1 MNHEEVLYLK
11 DCNDLHECFIH
22 LCNCA
27 KAQETHTVQPA
38 PCLHVLGVLAC
49 CQCLPWIG
57 CLECWLLEYK
67 VSTCQHS
74 MLRKQIYLSFG
85 CLMPLRLPKTGDDSA
100 YLTRDLSR
108 IYTSHHL
115 QKIHKTWIHWLFV
128 CGGRTVGVI
137 WLPVLFIVSL
147 PSQGTWWVGWDG
159 ECCGHLLINQPKGG
173 TQREGRKDE
182 PEVKPTTWF
191 RINGAGKNE
200 KNDWHWKEVY
210 GNKRVGIDWCL
221 FQRSFDIHPWKALLV
236 GFCWLLLIVCT
247 TRDLLN
253 IL

>member
-1 MNHEEVLYLK
+1 MNASSI
-11 DCNDLHECFIH
+11 F
-22 LCNCA
+22 A
-27 KAQETHTVQPA
+27 TVPKLRKPIPFNQ
-38 PCLHVLGVLAC
+38 HLAC
-49 CQCLPWIG
+49 MSWGLHAMSVYLGLRLSRMLGW
-57 CLECWLLEYK
+57 LEYK

-85 CLMPLRLPKTGDDSA
+85 CLMPLRLPKTGDDSP
-100 YLTRDLSR
+100 YLARDLS
-108 IYTSHHL
+108 IYISSSP
-115 QKIHKTWIHWLFV
+115 KVYHKTWIIPLIFV
-128 CGGRTVGVI
+128 CGVEPLESKLPHGLVGM
-137 WLPVLFIVSL
+137 
-147 PSQGTWWVGWDG
+147 
-159 ECCGHLLINQPKGG
+159 ECCGHLINQPKAGA
-173 TQREGRKDE
+173 QREGRKDE

-191 RINGAGKNE
+191 GINGAGKNE

-253 IL
+253 TLQLYILTILWHFCCKWNPSKPPPF